1 MIATIIR
8 CNPGQQRGGLRGYT
22 VTQIHDGARTRID
35 VIARNGRDAV
45 TAVRAMATQPIRLVA
60 A

>member
-8 CNPGQQRGGLRGYT
+8 CNPGQHRGALRGYT
-22 VTQIHDGARTRID
+22 VTQIRDGARTSID

-45 TAVRAMATQPIRLVA
+45 NAVRALAAQPSRPVA